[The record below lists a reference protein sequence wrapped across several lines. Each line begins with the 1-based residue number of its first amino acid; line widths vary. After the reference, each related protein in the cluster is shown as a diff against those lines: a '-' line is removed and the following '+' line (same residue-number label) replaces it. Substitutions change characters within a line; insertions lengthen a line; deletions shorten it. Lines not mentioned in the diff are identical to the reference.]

1 VNKGQWSRKV
11 SKAPSSNESDCE
23 LGLMC
28 MHYYC
33 YSLPTDRDMRQRIPL
48 QIVVDVAATAADGNA
63 AARKGQSW

>member
-1 VNKGQWSRKV
+1 VNKGQSSRKTWN
-11 SKAPSSNESDCE
+11 APSSSESDCE
-23 LGLMC
+23 LELMC
-28 MHYYC
+28 MQCYY